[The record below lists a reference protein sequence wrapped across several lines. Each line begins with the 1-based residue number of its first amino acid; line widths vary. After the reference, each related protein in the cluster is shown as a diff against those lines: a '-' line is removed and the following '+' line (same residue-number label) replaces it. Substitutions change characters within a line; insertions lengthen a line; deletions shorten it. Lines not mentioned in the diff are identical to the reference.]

1 MQDIAEKL
9 CNKLTCF
16 NNFGQTN
23 CVRFDNLLLSVW
35 LFLQILN
42 LLNNI

>member
-1 MQDIAEKL
+1 MGTEIRKYA
-9 CNKLTCF
+9 NCF

-23 CVRFDNLLLSVW
+23 CIPFDNLLLSVY